1 MNKKENLII
10 DKSSKRHILKEILNY
25 IKINEFITTSGQPMI
40 EEFELIKNEKFE
52 VVINLSVFT
61 SSNAIKNE
69 DEIVTN
75 LGMCYIHIPVDFEN
89 PKIEDLKKFI
99 NILQAFKN
107 NKVWIHCSK
116 NYRVSAFMYVYHKYI
131 LRTPFEKIDIS
142 IFELWS
148 PNQNWQNLMKIGYKE
163 LFEL

>member
-1 MNKKENLII
+1 M
-10 DKSSKRHILKEILNY
+10 KEILNY

-75 LGMCYIHIPVDFEN
+75 LGMCYFHIPVDFEN

-148 PNQNWQNLMKIGYKE
+148 PNHTWQNLMKISYEE